1 MKLRTLVLGAVAGLV
16 MTACGGGSSSS
27 PEAVTK
33 SFVEALA
40 AGTCDQALEMTTGTA
55 SETVQ
60 GTIDGGC
67 EKYESTIVG
76 EVECTTED
84 ETASCT
90 CTEKRE
96 IMGEMTF
103 NYSLEKV
110 EGNWKVSN
118 YEKDMSSMEGMMDG
132 AAE

>member
-16 MTACGGGSSSS
+16 MTACGGGSSASS
-27 PEAVTK
+27 PEAVTQ

-40 AGTCDQALEMTTGTA
+40 AGTCDKALEMSTGAA
-55 SETVQ
+55 SDMVQ

-67 EKYESTIVG
+67 EAYESSIVG
-76 EVECTTED
+76 SVECTTEE

-90 CTEKRE
+90 CTEERE

-103 NYSLEKV
+103 NYTLEKA
-110 EGNWKVSN
+110 EGNWKVSA
-118 YEKDMSSMEGMMDG
+118 YEKDMSGMSDMMDG
-132 AAE
+132 AE